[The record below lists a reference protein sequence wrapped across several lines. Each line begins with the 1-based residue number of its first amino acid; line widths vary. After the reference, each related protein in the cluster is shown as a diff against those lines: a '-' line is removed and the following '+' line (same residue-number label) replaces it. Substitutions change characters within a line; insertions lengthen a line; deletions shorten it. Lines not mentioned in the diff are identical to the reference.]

1 MQCYLVFLAFFTVV
15 NDVAYL
21 IWRERG
27 IPRQKTLAHVT
38 RGLQL
43 LLS

>member
-27 IPRQKTLAHVT
+27 IPRHIARAYGT
-38 RGLQL
+38 RVVEL
-43 LLS
+43 L